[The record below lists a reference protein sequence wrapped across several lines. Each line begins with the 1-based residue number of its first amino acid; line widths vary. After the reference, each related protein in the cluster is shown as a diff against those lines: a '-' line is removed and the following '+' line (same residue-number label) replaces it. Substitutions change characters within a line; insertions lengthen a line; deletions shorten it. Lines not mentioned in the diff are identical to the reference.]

1 MTHGDAILAEQI
13 GSSVTTAAV
22 SDREST
28 MPRATAS
35 ASAVKARED
44 LLILLEPVVTSA
56 GFDLEDVR
64 VTAAG
69 RRSLVRVTVD
79 ADGGIDLDAVAVVSR
94 LVSDAIDESDSG
106 TAGGGVLAGSYV
118 LEVSS
123 PGIDRPLTE
132 PRHWRRAAGRL
143 VRVDVDGGSVTG
155 RVDDVD
161 DLGVTLDVDGTPRRA
176 GWGELGRGTVQI
188 EFNRAD
194 PEPGDQ

>member
-1 MTHGDAILAEQI
+1 
-13 GSSVTTAAV
+13 
-22 SDREST
+22 